1 MSTAQASLSL
11 SWKQEVNRRVAA
23 HKNHQSPS
31 AAGPEVYSEA
41 AHHSATSRAAQAA
54 ARVAA
59 RYAKAPSYSEMLAD
73 EARAAVRAAEAASW
87 AALEAQAAA
96 QSVLDGIEAA
106 SAPEPARPAAPVL
119 APERQAELPAP
130 GSELYAIRWAPDMP
144 VRPAQPVP
152 THATCGIATAEEE
165 ANGWREQ
172 EELREDALA
181 SEEIEIVEP
190 AVPIHA
196 NLIEFPRELV
206 ATRKVRPRLAEGPLA
221 TEAEPGEQ
229 LSIFEVD
236 PGTISTEPAAAEA
249 VDEAAAPSWTTPEWS
264 GIELNSQPAEE
275 ERSEET
281 SSDAPA
287 AAPSLQ
293 LAPVGLRLMSMV
305 VNSSLIAGALLAAA
319 AAAANN
325 LRDLPPLR
333 EIEIGAAL
341 AFIIAAA
348 FYDVLFFTLARAT
361 PGMKYAH
368 IRLST
373 FDGQDPTRAQ
383 RWGRL
388 ILLVLSVLPVGLG
401 IVWAVFDDSHLCWHD
416 RFSRTYLRKY

>member
-1 MSTAQASLSL
+1 
-11 SWKQEVNRRVAA
+11 
-23 HKNHQSPS
+23 
-31 AAGPEVYSEA
+31 
-41 AHHSATSRAAQAA
+41 
-54 ARVAA
+54 
-59 RYAKAPSYSEMLAD
+59 
-73 EARAAVRAAEAASW
+73 
-87 AALEAQAAA
+87 
-96 QSVLDGIEAA
+96 
-106 SAPEPARPAAPVL
+106 
-119 APERQAELPAP
+119 
-130 GSELYAIRWAPDMP
+130 MP
-144 VRPAQPVP
+144 VRPAQSAP
-152 THATCGIATAEEE
+152 THATCGTATAEEE

-172 EELREDALA
+172 EERREDALA

-206 ATRKVRPRLAEGPLA
+206 ATRKVRPHRAEGPLA
-221 TEAEPGEQ
+221 AEAEPGTQ

-236 PGTISTEPAAAEA
+236 PGAISTEPAVVET

-264 GIELNSQPAEE
+264 GLELGSQPAEE
-275 ERSEET
+275 ELSEEQT
-281 SSDAPA
+281 SDAPA
-287 AAPSLQ
+287 ATPSLQ
-293 LAPVGLRLMSMV
+293 PAPVGLRLMSMV
-305 VNSSLIAGALLAAA
+305 VNSSLIAGALVAAA

-333 EIEIGAAL
+333 EIEIGAAV
-341 AFIIAAA
+341 AFVIAAA
-348 FYDVLFFTLARAT
+348 LYDVLFYTLARST

-373 FDGQDPTRAQ
+373 FDGQEPTRTQ

-388 ILLVLSVLPVGLG
+388 ILLVLSLLPVGLG